1 MEFDI
6 NNRVRKLQE
15 ETNQKSSSDQ
25 EYYDED
31 DYDFEFEGYF
41 ENLIVE
47 HSNFD
52 FGPLLIK
59 YLNSAKKPEKIQ
71 KEKEKKPKVK
81 KLNSMEI
88 KYKYLDSSNSIV
100 VEWKKPKEFHH
111 VNGYEVFRL
120 SSKKKTLVYKGKE
133 TSCIIHQLEPD
144 KKYKFFIKG
153 YNLDCYDEFIVENVN
168 IIQRIKFDSFGE
180 EKGKMK
186 LEEKDFKSFKFIIEK
201 ISFNTVDLVL
211 EEVKKENKI
220 NKLKMNVIE
229 VKKKIVFSFFHKK
242 SERVCK
248 IKFLKP
254 NTDYCVYVQYLNEER
269 ILLPAGFQYFGTLKN
284 PKNK

>member
-15 ETNQKSSSDQ
+15 ENNQEENNQESFFDQ

-31 DYDFEFEGYF
+31 DDDFDEFEGCF
-41 ENLIVE
+41 ENLVVE
-47 HSNFD
+47 HSEFD

-59 YLNSAKKPEKIQ
+59 YLNSEMKPEKIQ
-71 KEKEKKPKVK
+71 KEKEKKPKKVK

-88 KYKYLDSSNSIV
+88 KYKLLDSSNSIV
-100 VEWKKPKEFHH
+100 VGWKKPKEFHH
-111 VNGYEVFRL
+111 VNGYEVFC
-120 SSKKKTLVYKGKE
+120 S
-133 TSCIIHQLEPD
+133 TS
-144 KKYKFFIKG
+144 
-153 YNLDCYDEFIVENVN
+153 N
-168 IIQRIKFDSFGE
+168 
-180 EKGKMK
+180 
-186 LEEKDFKSFKFIIEK
+186 
-201 ISFNTVDLVL
+201 
-211 EEVKKENKI
+211 ENKI

-269 ILLPAGFQYFGTLKN
+269 ILLPAGFQYFRTLKN